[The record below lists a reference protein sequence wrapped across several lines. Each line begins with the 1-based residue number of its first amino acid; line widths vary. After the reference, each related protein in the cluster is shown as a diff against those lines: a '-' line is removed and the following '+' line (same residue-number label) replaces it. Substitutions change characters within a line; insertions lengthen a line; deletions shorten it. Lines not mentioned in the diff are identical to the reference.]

1 MAAGSTAMGYDGDVG
16 PKDSGQS
23 DSDMPRGWDYNP
35 STWGQRIPIVILALV
50 GFLIA
55 SYLAAFQFKLV
66 SNVWEPFFGNGS
78 QKILTSRV
86 SNVLPVPDAALGA
99 FGYLL
104 DAVTGVIGGKSRWRK
119 MPWIVIIFG
128 LAVGPLGGVSIM
140 LVVFQPVLL
149 NAWCTLCLA
158 SAAISIVMIGP
169 AMDEFLASSQ
179 HVRRE
184 MARGRSGWRV
194 FWGLKD

>member
-1 MAAGSTAMGYDGDVG
+1 MAAGSTAMGYDGDVR

-23 DSDMPRGWDYNP
+23 DSDMPPGWDYNP
-35 STWGQRIPIVILALV
+35 STWRQRIPIVILALV